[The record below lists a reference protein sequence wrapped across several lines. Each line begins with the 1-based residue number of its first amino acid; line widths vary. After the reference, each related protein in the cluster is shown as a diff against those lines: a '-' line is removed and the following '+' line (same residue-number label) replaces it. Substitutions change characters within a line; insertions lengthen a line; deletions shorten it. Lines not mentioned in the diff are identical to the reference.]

1 MKDEPMIML
10 SALQHFVFCR
20 RQWALIH
27 IEQQWQEN
35 ERTVSGALMHQRAHD
50 GRQVEKR
57 GPLLVMRG
65 LRVSSSALGAT
76 GICDVVEF
84 HQRPEGVALPGYEGL
99 WLPYPVEYKHG
110 APKAHDADE
119 LQLCAQAMCLE
130 EMLLCDIP
138 EGSLY
143 YGETRRR
150 KTVRFSP
157 EMRQRVAAL
166 LEEMRQYMRRGYTPR
181 CKPSKSCNACSLK
194 DICLPKLNRAPSV
207 SAYIRE
213 HTKEDAPCENG

>member
-1 MKDEPMIML
+1 MMDEPVIML

-27 IEQQWQEN
+27 IEQQWQDN
-35 ERTVSGALMHQRAHD
+35 ERTVSGNLMHQRAHD
-50 GRQVEKR
+50 EQQVEKR

-84 HQRPEGVALPGYEGL
+84 HQRPDGVALPGYEGL
-99 WLPYPVEYKHG
+99 WFPYPVEYKHG

-130 EMLLCDIP
+130 EMLLCAIP

-150 KTVRFSP
+150 KTVTFSP

-166 LEEMRQYMRRGYTPR
+166 LEEMRQYTRRGYTPR

-194 DICLPKLNRAPSV
+194 DVCLPKLNRAPSV

-213 HTKEDAPCENG
+213 HAKEDIPCENG

>member
-1 MKDEPMIML
+1 MKDEPIML

-20 RQWALIH
+20 RQWGLIH
-27 IEQQWQEN
+27 IEQQWQDN
-35 ERTVSGALMHQRAHD
+35 ERTVSGNLMHQRAHD
-50 GRQVEKR
+50 EQQVEKR

-65 LRVSSSALGAT
+65 LRVSSSTLGAT

-99 WLPYPVEYKHG
+99 WLPYPVEYKRG

-130 EMLLCDIP
+130 EMLLCAIP

-157 EMRQRVAAL
+157 EMRQRVVAL

-213 HTKEDAPCENG
+213 HTKEDIPCENG